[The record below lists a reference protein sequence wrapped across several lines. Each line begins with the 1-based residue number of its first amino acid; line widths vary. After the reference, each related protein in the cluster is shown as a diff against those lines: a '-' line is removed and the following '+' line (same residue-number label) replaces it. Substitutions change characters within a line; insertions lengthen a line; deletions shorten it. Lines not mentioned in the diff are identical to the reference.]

1 MMIDPTCL
9 TLYHRAML
17 SPARA
22 RQTPFYEAFLESV
35 RALGGMHNA
44 HLHLDRAG
52 TVDQRYLVEGEINQ
66 LEDSHVSLSRKHSLV
81 SRLHD
86 GPAFDVGSIRE
97 RVSQCVDVMVE
108 VGTRRADS
116 VADVTPDRVKLSSL
130 EVLLRIKEERA
141 DQIDFR
147 VGAYSPLGFKDS
159 EPERFELLVEAAR
172 KADFIASL
180 PERDDRSDYPSHIGF
195 YEHCGRLL
203 RLAQELGKSLHL
215 HLDQRNDPSER
226 ATELLVEAVREFG
239 APPSAD
245 GEPTVWAVHVLS
257 PSAYDDS
264 RFERLVE
271 ALLEHDIGVIC
282 CPSAAL
288 GMRQIRSIA
297 TPTHNSIARVLEL
310 SAAGVHVRLGS
321 DNIADVFSPSTT
333 ADLTDEIYL
342 LSHALRFYDT
352 RILAKFAAGVELDA
366 RDREIL
372 RRHLQRN
379 AEEIEKAVKKTR

>member
-1 MMIDPTCL
+1 
-9 TLYHRAML
+9 ML
-17 SPARA
+17 
-22 RQTPFYEAFLESV
+22 
-35 RALGGMHNA
+35 NA

-52 TVDQRYLVEGEINQ
+52 TVDRRCLADDDEIHP
-66 LEDSHVSLSRKHSLV
+66 LEDAHISLAKKHSLV
-81 SRLHD
+81 SRLHE
-86 GPAFDVGSIRE
+86 GPAFDVESIE
-97 RVSQCVDVMVE
+97 DRVNECVDVMVE
-108 VGTRRADS
+108 ADTRRADT
-116 VADVTPDRVKLSSL
+116 VADVTSDRVKLSSL
-130 EVLLRIKEERA
+130 EVMLKIKKARA
-141 DQIDFR
+141 EQIDFR

-159 EPERFELLVEAAR
+159 EPERFELLVEGAR
-172 KADFIASL
+172 KADFIGSL
-180 PERDDRSDYPSHIGF
+180 PERDDRADYPSHIGF

-203 RLAQELGKSLHL
+203 RLGQDLGKPLHL
-215 HLDQRNDPSER
+215 HLDQRNDPSES

-245 GEPTVWAVHVLS
+245 GEATVWAVHVLS
-257 PSAYDDS
+257 PSAYDDA

-271 ALLEHDIGVIC
+271 RLLEHDIGVIC

-288 GMRQIRSIA
+288 GMRQLRAIA

-352 RILAKFAAGVELDA
+352 DILAKFAAGVRLDS
-366 RDREIL
+366 RDREVVRNHL
-372 RRHLQRN
+372 RRN
-379 AEEIEKAVKKTR
+379 DEEIAKAIARTPRRGTSPSNGDGKTE

>member
-1 MMIDPTCL
+1 MT
-9 TLYHRAML
+9 TT
-17 SPARA
+17 RA
-22 RQTPFYEAFLESV
+22 RQTPFYEAFRTAV
-35 RALGGMHNA
+35 RKLGGMHNA

-52 TVDQRYLVEGEINQ
+52 TVDQRYLADAEVNQ
-66 LEDSHVSLSRKHSLV
+66 LEDSFISLARKHSLV

-86 GPAFDVGSIRE
+86 GPAFNVDSIE
-97 RVSQCVDVMVE
+97 QRVNQCVDVMVE
-108 VGTRRADS
+108 VDTRQADT
-116 VADVTPDRVKLSSL
+116 VADCTLDRVKLSSL
-130 EVLLRIKEERA
+130 EVMLRIKEARA
-141 DQIDFR
+141 EQIDFR

-172 KADFIASL
+172 KADFIGSL
-180 PERDDRSDYPSHIGF
+180 PERDDRADYPSHIGF

-203 RLAQELGKSLHL
+203 RLGQELGKPIHL

-239 APPSAD
+239 APPSSD
-245 GEPTVWAVHVLS
+245 GEAMVWAVHVLS
-257 PSAYDDS
+257 PSAYDDA
-264 RFERLVE
+264 RFEKLVE
-271 ALLEHDIGVIC
+271 GLLEHDIGVIC

-288 GMRQIRSIA
+288 GMRQLRPIS

-342 LSHALRFYDT
+342 LSNALRFYDT
-352 RILAKFAAGVELDA
+352 DILAKFAAGVKLDT
-366 RDREIL
+366 RDQEVIRN
-372 RRHLQRN
+372 HLQRD
-379 AEEIEKAVKKTR
+379 AEELEKAIKRIH